1 MDFLTNFWVVL
12 IIVFAFLFG
21 NIAAFRYA
29 DKLNVGRHI
38 KGYKKKYVPQESD
51 IEKKESSSPADSDQ

>member
-1 MDFLTNFWVVL
+1 MDFFTNFWVVL

-38 KGYKKKYVPQESD
+38 KGYKKKYVPQENTKQKPPS
-51 IEKKESSSPADSDQ
+51 DSDQ

>member
-1 MDFLTNFWVVL
+1 MDFLTNFWVIL
-12 IIVFAFLFG
+12 IIVFAFVFG

-38 KGYKKKYVPQESD
+38 KGYKKKYVPQEST
-51 IEKKESSSPADSDQ
+51 EQKPPPSTDSEQ